1 MPRVG
6 IKRARSS
13 PSRPSRPSQS
23 TEKPDLRME
32 LLKECASDIEV
43 RIPTLEHKINVLR
56 NNKHVMKDMD
66 KMADAMEWE
75 KDMLIG
81 RLERIKGLL

>member
-1 MPRVG
+1 MTG

-13 PSRPSRPSQS
+13 PPSVV
-23 TEKPDLRME
+23 EKPDLRADLRFE

-56 NNKHVMKDMD
+56 NNAHLMKDID

-75 KDMLIG
+75 KNMLIG
-81 RLERIKGLL
+81 RLERIKIVLSAKE